1 MRHFLTTSLLST
13 SLLSSVLLAPCA
25 AFARQTPPSVEQIAN
40 ALARPATPQAIPPQ
54 AISPLGATPGNPLQ
68 VTAGMLKG
76 PTRGIIPAQANPSA
90 AATLPP
96 AKAAAAPPAANSAAN
111 PCPAGSG
118 VCALYIEFETGSASL
133 TTSAVTALD
142 NLGKAL
148 ASLQAS
154 GFRFRVEGH
163 TDTVGSEEFN
173 HALSEQRADTV
184 TTYLAR
190 HFSIDR
196 SHLQPVGMGKDH
208 PLVPTPDQTAEPR
221 NRRVQLVNLGA

>member
-13 SLLSSVLLAPCA
+13 ALLAPFA
-25 AFARQTPPSVEQIAN
+25 ALAQQTPPTVEQIAN
-40 ALARPATPQAIPPQ
+40 ALARPATPQAIAPLAGPQ
-54 AISPLGATPGNPLQ
+54 GNPLQ

-76 PTRGIIPAQANPSA
+76 PTRGIVPAQPNPSPAATARPVQAA
-90 AATLPP
+90 AATLPS
-96 AKAAAAPPAANSAAN
+96 AQLAPAANSAAN

-163 TDTVGSEEFN
+163 TDTVGSEDFN